1 MIKRFVEN
9 LEDQMNGITLVVL
22 AAGMGSRFGNRIKQL
37 EPVGPQGELL
47 IDYSVTDAID
57 AGFDRVIFII
67 RRDIEKLFR
76 ETIGDRISRLIETE
90 YVFQEKNELP
100 CRSEDFPQRTK
111 PWGTAQ
117 ALYCCRNVIN
127 GNFAVIN
134 ADDYYGGESFK
145 LLADFLKAP
154 DASACSVGFVLKNTL
169 SDHGTVNRGICRIN
183 ENGLLAAVEETKK
196 IQRDPDGIIRGS
208 RKGSPVTLDEN
219 DIVSMSM
226 WGFTPDFMER
236 LTESFTGFISSLET
250 GDVTSELTIA
260 DAADR
265 EIRQKGYDIK
275 NIPTQSRWFGITYEA
290 DAELVRQALKN
301 RT

>member
-1 MIKRFVEN
+1 
-9 LEDQMNGITLVVL
+9 MNGITLVVL

-37 EPVGPQGELL
+37 EPVGPCGELL

-76 ETIGDRISRLIETE
+76 ETVGERISKLVKTE
-90 YVFQEKNELP
+90 YVFQDINELP
-100 CRSEDFPQRTK
+100 CRRQDFPERIK

-117 ALYCCRNVIN
+117 AIYCCKNVIN

-134 ADDYYGGESFK
+134 SDDYYGRESFK
-145 LLADFLKAP
+145 LLADFLRSP
-154 DASACSVGFVLKNTL
+154 DASACSIGFVLKNTL

-183 ENGLLAAVEETKK
+183 EKGLLAAVEETKK
-196 IQRDPDGIIRGS
+196 IQRDPDGIIRGM
-208 RKGSPVTLDEN
+208 RNGSPVVLDEN
-219 DIVSMSM
+219 DNVSMSM

-236 LTESFTGFISSLET
+236 LTESFTCFINSLAP
-250 GDVTSELTIA
+250 GDMTSELTIA

-265 EIRQKGYDIK
+265 EIREKEYDIR
-275 NIPTQSRWFGITYEA
+275 NIPTESRWFGITYEA
-290 DAELVRQALKN
+290 DTELVRQALGS
-301 RT
+301 RI